1 MNRAA
6 ARSLIEVAGP
16 RRLAEE
22 ALFCP
27 FLQAKRAIRE
37 PVCGAPSLARNS
49 SSGFMPESVKPDNR
63 DDRLIGG
70 TMKNI
75 YRRTVMKQLAMGA
88 FYAGLGIASL
98 GVGSASAQ
106 QKAADTSPVRIG
118 VLTDMSGLFAD
129 ISGPG
134 AVVAVKMAVDDFGGK
149 VLGRPIEVISAD
161 HQNKADVG
169 VAVAREWID
178 EKKVVMLADLM
189 NSAVALGV
197 MELAKAKDRIAIVNG
212 ASTSVITNE
221 KCTPNSIH
229 YTWDT
234 YALARGTAN
243 AVVRRGKKKW
253 AILEADY
260 AYGHQLANDSRRFV
274 EQVGGAVVSEIKHP
288 INTSDFSSFLLQAQ
302 SSGADVI
309 ALANGGADT
318 INSIKSAAE
327 FGIGRDGKQQVV
339 GLAINLNDT
348 KALGLNSAQGLLL
361 TEAFYWDRND
371 ETRAWSKRFMEKF
384 GKMPTS
390 TQAGDYSSTMHYLK
404 AVAAA
409 GTLDAQTVMA
419 KMREMPINDM
429 MTKNGKLRE
438 DGRVIRDMYLAK
450 VKSPEQSKEPWDY
463 LDIVKTVKGEDAFR
477 PVSESKCPLLRK

>member
-1 MNRAA
+1 MGTYRMAVIGRLTTVA
-6 ARSLIEVAGP
+6 LWAGLGVASLGVT
-16 RRLAEE
+16 
-22 ALFCP
+22 
-27 FLQAKRAIRE
+27 
-37 PVCGAPSLARNS
+37 SL
-49 SSGFMPESVKPDNR
+49 GV
-63 DDRLIGG
+63 
-70 TMKNI
+70 
-75 YRRTVMKQLAMGA
+75 
-88 FYAGLGIASL
+88 AGLGIGGA
-98 GVGSASAQ
+98 AAQ
-106 QKAADTSPVRIG
+106 QSADTSPVRIG

-129 ISGPG
+129 ISGHG
-134 AVVAVKMAVDDFGGK
+134 AVIAVKMAVDDFGGK
-149 VLGRPIEVISAD
+149 VLGRPIEVLSAD

-169 VAVAREWID
+169 LSLARAWID
-178 EKKVVMLADLM
+178 EKNVVMLADLM
-189 NSAVALGV
+189 NSSVALGV
-197 MELAKAKDRIAIVNG
+197 MELTRNKDRIAIVNG

-243 AVVRRGKKKW
+243 AVVNRGKKKW
-253 AILEADY
+253 ALLEADF

-274 EQVGGAVVSEIKHP
+274 EAAGGAVVSEIKHP

-327 FGIGRDGKQQVV
+327 FGIGRGGKQQVV

-348 KALGLNSAQGLLL
+348 KALGLDAAQGLLL

-371 ETRAWSKRFMEKF
+371 ETRAWSKRFQEKF

-419 KMREMPINDM
+419 KMRDTPVDDFFA
-429 MTKNGKLRE
+429 KGGKIRI
-438 DGRVIRDMYLAK
+438 DGRMVHDMYLAE
-450 VKSPEQSKEPWDY
+450 VKKPSESKGPWDFY
-463 LDIVKTVKGEDAFR
+463 NILATIPGDQAFR
-477 PVSESKCPLLRK
+477 PLSESACPLVKK

>member
-1 MNRAA
+1 
-6 ARSLIEVAGP
+6 
-16 RRLAEE
+16 
-22 ALFCP
+22 
-27 FLQAKRAIRE
+27 
-37 PVCGAPSLARNS
+37 
-49 SSGFMPESVKPDNR
+49 
-63 DDRLIGG
+63 
-70 TMKNI
+70 MKNV
-75 YRRTVMKQLAMGA
+75 YRRTVMKRLATVA
-88 FYAGLGIASL
+88 FYAGLGLATLAVVS
-98 GVGSASAQ
+98 VSAQ

-134 AVVAVKMAVDDFGGK
+134 ALVAVNMAVNDFGGK

-161 HQNKADVG
+161 HQNKADIG
-169 VAVAREWID
+169 VALSREWID
-178 EKKVVMLADLM
+178 EKNVVMLADLM

-197 MELAKAKDRIAIVNG
+197 MELAKSKNRIAIVNG
-212 ASTSVITNE
+212 ASTSAITNE
-221 KCTPNSIH
+221 KCTPNSVH

-243 AVVRRGKKKW
+243 GVVRRGKKKW

-274 EQVGGAVVSEIKHP
+274 EQAGGTVVSEIKHP

-302 SSGADVI
+302 NSGADVI

-318 INSIKSAAE
+318 INSIRSAAE
-327 FGIGRDGKQQVV
+327 FGIGRSGNQQVV

-348 KALGLNSAQGLLL
+348 KALGLNAAQGLLL

-371 ETRAWSKRFMEKF
+371 ETRAWSKRFLEKF

-409 GTLDAQTVMA
+409 GTLDAQTAMA
-419 KMREMPINDM
+419 KMREMPINDFFA
-429 MTKNGKLRE
+429 RE
-438 DGRVIRDMYLAK
+438 GHIRVDGRMVHDMYLAE
-450 VKSPEQSKEPWDY
+450 VKKPSESNGPWDFY
-463 LDIVKTVKGEDAFR
+463 NILETIPADQAFR
-477 PVSESKCPLLRK
+477 PLSESACPLVKK

>member
-1 MNRAA
+1 MSACSGPDCC
-6 ARSLIEVAGP
+6 SLNPVVAGKNYFP
-16 RRLAEE
+16 SFLTVSASANNCDDQLAG
-22 ALFCP
+22 
-27 FLQAKRAIRE
+27 
-37 PVCGAPSLARNS
+37 GA
-49 SSGFMPESVKPDNR
+49 
-63 DDRLIGG
+63 
-70 TMKNI
+70 MKNV
-75 YRRTVMKQLAMGA
+75 YRRTMMKRLATVA
-88 FYAGLGIASL
+88 FYAGLGLATVAVD
-98 GVGSASAQ
+98 GVSAQ

-134 AVVAVKMAVDDFGGK
+134 ALVAVNMAVDDFGGK

-161 HQNKADVG
+161 HQNKADIG
-169 VAVAREWID
+169 VSLSREWID
-178 EKKVVMLADLM
+178 EKNVVMLADLM

-197 MELAKAKDRIAIVNG
+197 MELAKSKNRIAIVNG
-212 ASTSVITNE
+212 ASTSAITNE
-221 KCTPNSIH
+221 KCTPNSLH

-243 AVVRRGKKKW
+243 GVVRRGKKKW

-274 EQVGGAVVSEIKHP
+274 EQAGGTVVSEIKHP

-302 SSGADVI
+302 NSGADVI

-318 INSIKSAAE
+318 INSIRSAAE
-327 FGIGRDGKQQVV
+327 FGIGRSGNQQVV

-348 KALGLNSAQGLLL
+348 KALGLNAAQGLLL

-371 ETRAWSKRFMEKF
+371 ETRAWSKLFLEKF

-419 KMREMPINDM
+419 KMREMPINDFFA
-429 MTKNGKLRE
+429 RE
-438 DGRVIRDMYLAK
+438 GHIRVDGRMVHDMYLAE
-450 VKSPEQSKEPWDY
+450 VKKPSDSKGPWDFY
-463 LDIVKTVKGEDAFR
+463 NILESIPADQAFR
-477 PVSESKCPLLRK
+477 PLSESACPLVKK